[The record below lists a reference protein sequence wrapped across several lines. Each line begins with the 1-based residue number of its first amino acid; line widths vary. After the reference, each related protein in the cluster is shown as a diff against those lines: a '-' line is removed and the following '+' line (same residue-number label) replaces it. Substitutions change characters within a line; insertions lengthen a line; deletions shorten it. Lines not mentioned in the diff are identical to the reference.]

1 MNLTEKKIIKQKYF
15 GDKGFVC
22 FIAFLSAFVPLATDL
37 YMPALPSMVETFN
50 TTTSILNLTL
60 ILYFVFYA
68 GGMLLW
74 GPLSDRY
81 GRKIILLIGLISFTI
96 ASILCAISNTVEQL
110 IIFRVIQAIAS
121 GAVSSVGTAIV
132 KDVYSGQKRVSILAM
147 VQSSVMLTPIIAPIL
162 GAFILKYTSW
172 QGEFWI
178 LAIMSAVALIGGIAM
193 EETILNRNNGNIT
206 QTFGRLWGVLK
217 NSSFASILGT
227 FAIQSAP
234 MMAFISMSSYIYVD
248 GFKLSE
254 QTYSYF
260 YAFNAIFLIIGPML
274 YLKLANNYKL
284 NSIITISLIVV
295 IASGILVFTIGRFS
309 PWQFALTLFP
319 ATLAG
324 SIIRP
329 PSINLLLD
337 QQEGDAGVAS
347 SLNSCASTL
356 CGSFGMMIIS
366 LNLGNPIV
374 IMGIMYMLFGIIS
387 LILWIRISNKLS
399 DDLESTDSNYLDRSN
414 MDMFKVENN

>member
-1 MNLTEKKIIKQKYF
+1 VEELMNTTEKKIIRQKHF
-15 GDKGFVC
+15 GDKSFVC
-22 FIAFLSAFVPLATDL
+22 FIAFLSAFVPVATDL
-37 YMPALPSMVETFN
+37 YMPALPSMVEGFN

-96 ASILCAISNTVEQL
+96 ASILCAISSTVEQL

-162 GAFILKYTSW
+162 GAFVLQYTSW

-178 LAIMSAVALIGGIAM
+178 LAIMSAVALIGGAAM
-193 EETILNRNNGNIT
+193 EETILNRNNGNIA

-217 NSSFASILGT
+217 NPNFASILGT

-234 MMAFISMSSYIYVD
+234 MMAYISMSSYIYVD

-254 QTYSYF
+254 QMYSYF

-324 SIIRP
+324 SIIKP
-329 PSINLLLD
+329 PSVNLLLD
-337 QQEGDAGVAS
+337 QQEGDARVAS
-347 SLNSCASTL
+347 SLNSCGSTL

-366 LNLGNPIV
+366 LNLGNPI
-374 IMGIMYMLFGIIS
+374 IILGLMYMFFGIIS
-387 LILWIRISNKLS
+387 LILWWRINNKLS
-399 DDLESTDSNYLDRSN
+399 TSYSSNINSYRS
-414 MDMFKVENN
+414 DENLA